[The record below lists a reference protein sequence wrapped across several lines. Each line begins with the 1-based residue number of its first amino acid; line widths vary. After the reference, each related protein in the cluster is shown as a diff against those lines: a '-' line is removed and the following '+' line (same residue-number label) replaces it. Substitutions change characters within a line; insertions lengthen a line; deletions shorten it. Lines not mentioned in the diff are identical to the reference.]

1 MRFQCW
7 ICTVEQLQTV
17 KSRSETESMSVFV
30 NVFIRTKTVLL
41 PNLDEKKGMTFR
53 DFKREVNSLK
63 I

>member
-1 MRFQCW
+1 M
-7 ICTVEQLQTV
+7 